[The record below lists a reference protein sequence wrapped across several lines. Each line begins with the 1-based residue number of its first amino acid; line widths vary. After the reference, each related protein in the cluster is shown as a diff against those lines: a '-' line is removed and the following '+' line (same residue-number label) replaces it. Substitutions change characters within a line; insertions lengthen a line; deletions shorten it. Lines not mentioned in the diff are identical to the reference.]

1 MAKSKSKF
9 KSGSILLADPF
20 MLDTYFRRGVI
31 LICDVHSEGTLG
43 FILNKP
49 LDVNISEIVSD
60 FPSFDGPVYYG
71 GPVQTDTVHF
81 LHNLGDIIDDSVYVS
96 NGVYWGGDFD
106 KLKVLIKNEMVLPDQ
121 VKFFVGYT
129 GWSAGQLEDELK
141 TGSWVTYEMDPN
153 YLFHIKY
160 DKLWQTAMLHKGDNF
175 SVIGQMPDNLNL
187 N

>member
-1 MAKSKSKF
+1 M
-9 KSGSILLADPF
+9 ADPF
-20 MLDTYFRRGVI
+20 MLDAYFRRAVI

-43 FILNKP
+43 FVLNKP
-49 LDVNISEIVSD
+49 LDVSINDIVSD
-60 FPSFDGPVYYG
+60 FPEFESKVYYG

-81 LHNLGDIIDDSVYVS
+81 LHNLGDLIDDSVYVS

-106 KLKVLIKNEMVLPDQ
+106 KLKVLIKKGFVQSEQ

-129 GWSAGQLEDELK
+129 GWSAGQLEEELI

-160 DKLWQTAMLHKGDNF
+160 DKLWQTAMLHKGNIHA
-175 SVIGQMPDNLNL
+175 VIAQIPDNVNL